1 MTPPAP
7 SGIASNESAM
17 SGEARR
23 ARAIA
28 WIKNVHDDVTALFTR
43 LDRGSEFREDT
54 WDRAEGG
61 GGHSRVMIDGATF
74 EKGGVNR
81 SVVYGRLPALAAA
94 KLGGRGV
101 SDGESQFFATGVSL
115 VFHPRSPMIPTVHLN
130 VRYFELT
137 DEHGKLT
144 DSWFGGGTDLTPFY
158 PYHEDAATFH
168 RGLRAMCDK
177 HGPKVPDL
185 GPGGDWTC
193 LMSWDDPQVT
203 LPDGWG
209 KFELNVHANGCY
221 TATGPTKLTGFL
233 TISDTTGRDV
243 TNPLFE
249 FDSCFDPHASNAPT
263 GVVFPSALTV
273 TSTALGAGATN
284 GPTVNV
290 SCSLGEKGCAGT
302 VSIRAADGTTA
313 TARYDLEP
321 GRKAPLA
328 LPGLSAGP
336 AVLAFT
342 PRTGTAPTYSRLP
355 AP

>member
-1 MTPPAP
+1 MTTPTT
-7 SGIASNESAM
+7 
-17 SGEARR
+17 RR
-23 ARAIA
+23 LLAAVIGVITA
-28 WIKNVHDDVTALFTR
+28 VLAATALNAHASSPITR
-43 LDRGSEFREDT
+43 PRLERDLP
-54 WDRAEGG
+54 
-61 GGHSRVMIDGATF
+61 
-74 EKGGVNR
+74 
-81 SVVYGRLPALAAA
+81 VVFANLYVKQAGILGR
-94 KLGGRGV
+94 
-101 SDGESQFFATGVSL
+101 TGITGDSL
-115 VFHPRSPMIPTVHLN
+115 H
-130 VRYFELT
+130 
-137 DEHGKLT
+137 
-144 DSWFGGGTDLTPFY
+144 
-158 PYHEDAATFH
+158 A
-168 RGLRAMCDK
+168 RAMCDK

-302 VSIRAADGTTA
+302 VSARAADGTTA